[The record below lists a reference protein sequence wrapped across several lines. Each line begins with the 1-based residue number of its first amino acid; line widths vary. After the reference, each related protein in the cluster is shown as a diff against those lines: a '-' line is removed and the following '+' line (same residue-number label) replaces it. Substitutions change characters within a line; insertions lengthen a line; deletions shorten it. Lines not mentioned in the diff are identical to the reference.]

1 MKSFFLVLLLTPLF
15 GIAQQN
21 PYFENEVTSITQK
34 YDTIWDSSRETIV
47 FTGSSSIR
55 MWKNI
60 SDYFPNHQLLN
71 TGFGGSQTIDLL
83 GYSNELILNYKPKKV
98 FIYEG
103 DNDISAKKKSK
114 EIMNTFKELIEQIK
128 QADSKTKIVIIS
140 AKPSIARW
148 NLKGKYKRLNRK
160 LKKICTTDDNLEYA
174 NVWDVMLDK
183 RKLKTNLFLSDGLHM
198 NEIGYKLWHGVLKNY
213 ID

>member
-1 MKSFFLVLLLTPLF
+1 M
-15 GIAQQN
+15 
-21 PYFENEVTSITQK
+21 
-34 YDTIWDSSRETIV
+34 
-47 FTGSSSIR
+47 
-55 MWKNI
+55 
-60 SDYFPNHQLLN
+60 N

-183 RKLKTNLFLSDGLHM
+183 RKLKTN
-198 NEIGYKLWHGVLKNY
+198 
-213 ID
+213 